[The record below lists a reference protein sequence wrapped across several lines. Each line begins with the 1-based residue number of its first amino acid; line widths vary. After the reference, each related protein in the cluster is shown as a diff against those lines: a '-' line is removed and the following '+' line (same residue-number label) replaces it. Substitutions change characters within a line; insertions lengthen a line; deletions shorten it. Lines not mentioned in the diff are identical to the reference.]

1 MKCFVPRTHKHTNTA
16 HFSVCQTKSHFKHF
30 VILNNLQIWCG
41 KWQVVCE
48 YIIIQ
53 IKIKYT
59 YTPAAHNDSLIL
71 SAKWRAYLIKS
82 TFVSFDGQSHGKL
95 DSQRRSWTTYAASKQ
110 TQYNTKIPGEKRES
124 FWIKLKS
131 ISTSILPIFAAF
143 QTNAISH
150 AVFLCLLFFFLS
162 FYYSS
167 YSFTFP
173 FHFSCTFI
181 LYVASLKVIW
191 FWFLGKCSFV
201 QSFCNIDFFF
211 CPFHWI
217 TELRMETIITFIFFS
232 CEKYG
237 EQKNGERERKQ
248 WFPLYTTE
256 WY

>member
-1 MKCFVPRTHKHTNTA
+1 M
-16 HFSVCQTKSHFKHF
+16 
-30 VILNNLQIWCG
+30 NNI
-41 KWQVVCE
+41 
-48 YIIIQ
+48 
-53 IKIKYT
+53 
-59 YTPAAHNDSLIL
+59 
-71 SAKWRAYLIKS
+71 
-82 TFVSFDGQSHGKL
+82 
-95 DSQRRSWTTYAASKQ
+95 RRQ
-110 TQYNTKIPGEKRES
+110 
-124 FWIKLKS
+124 
-131 ISTSILPIFAAF
+131 
-143 QTNAISH
+143 QTNAIQYKNSGGKTRK
-150 AVFLCLLFFFLS
+150 FLNQIEVNIDKHFTNFCSVPNQCHFPCCFFFLLSCFLS

-167 YSFTFP
+167 FPFTFP

-237 EQKNGERERKQ
+237 EQKTGERERKH
-248 WFPLYTTE
+248 WFSLCTTE

>member
-1 MKCFVPRTHKHTNTA
+1 MKCFLRYTYTHTNTLTTA
-16 HFSVCQTKSHFKHF
+16 HFSVCQPKSHFKHF

-150 AVFLCLLFFFLS
+150 AVFFLLSCFLS

-167 YSFTFP
+167 FSFTFP

-201 QSFCNIDFFF
+201 QSFCNIDFFSV
-211 CPFHWI
+211 HL
-217 TELRMETIITFIFFS
+217 TE
-232 CEKYG
+232 
-237 EQKNGERERKQ
+237 
-248 WFPLYTTE
+248 
-256 WY
+256 